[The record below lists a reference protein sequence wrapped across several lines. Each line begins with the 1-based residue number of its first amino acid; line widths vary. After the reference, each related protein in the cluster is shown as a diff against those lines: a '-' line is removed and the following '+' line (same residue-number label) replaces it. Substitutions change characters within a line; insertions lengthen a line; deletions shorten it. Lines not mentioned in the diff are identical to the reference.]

1 MDNTSQAIIDIP
13 KIEGEF
19 PDGTKLTGTGALIS
33 GPSLSNLDSFQ
44 ANFEVE
50 NIVAT
55 RDGFHASA
63 KHLKGNASKTNKNL
77 SYNSIKINV
86 DQFEWNSEQKLESGS
101 VNMLIYREDLAQI
114 QQKIE
119 SFVSFSATKYQS
131 KNKFNKEHSFDLA
144 ETEIKYKVDL
154 KNNSHNT
161 LFIIQ
166 EIVKTSLEEV
176 LQKYLLEVMSAN
188 VKIKEAKTIDFSF
201 SELRYN
207 EVVNREETKH
217 NAELKIEIK
226 NLITKDESQLKLAKL
241 HTKLQVNTITPMV
254 STLALIK
261 EINDS
266 NYDNFLR
273 NREPIINFFQLQMLD
288 VTHLYGWGEKIS
300 ISSVDANIVR
310 LLTGDLVRNTAKIL
324 IQGIDVSSTE
334 GAFHIDKVSMDHK
347 TSTPQQFYDWAFTL
361 GENPSDKEAID
372 FLFKLFRQI
381 KFSQAF
387 SIEGVTLEVGDVGKT
402 EIHLKNLSGLTDL
415 RFDEGIGNVEVFVK
429 TGLSKLFN
437 LRSLGYPVGFNDL
450 TLQLK
455 ITLDNTAVG
464 VWKEVILKSID
475 LKQEIQVMN
484 KAVRE
489 TIAMQPE
496 LIIKLE
502 GGQTNL
508 DVLMANLSI
517 KLDRDTSKSISYEP
531 FFRDPIVG
539 FKKVFYQHGS
549 TNLKIDIKDRK
560 TLSSMIDNT
569 FEKAGFAES
578 FIIENERFFVLG
590 ENSVKLNLL
599 ISGDEVILN
608 GINTEEIQ
616 KMNDILIKN

>member
-1 MDNTSQAIIDIP
+1 MI
-13 KIEGEF
+13 
-19 PDGTKLTGTGALIS
+19 
-33 GPSLSNLDSFQ
+33 GPL
-44 ANFEVE
+44 
-50 NIVAT
+50 
-55 RDGFHASA
+55 
-63 KHLKGNASKTNKNL
+63 
-77 SYNSIKINV
+77 
-86 DQFEWNSEQKLESGS
+86 
-101 VNMLIYREDLAQI
+101 
-114 QQKIE
+114 
-119 SFVSFSATKYQS
+119 
-131 KNKFNKEHSFDLA
+131 
-144 ETEIKYKVDL
+144 
-154 KNNSHNT
+154 
-161 LFIIQ
+161 
-166 EIVKTSLEEV
+166 
-176 LQKYLLEVMSAN
+176 
-188 VKIKEAKTIDFSF
+188 
-201 SELRYN
+201 
-207 EVVNREETKH
+207 
-217 NAELKIEIK
+217 
-226 NLITKDESQLKLAKL
+226 
-241 HTKLQVNTITPMV
+241 P
-254 STLALIK
+254 
-261 EINDS
+261 
-266 NYDNFLR
+266 
-273 NREPIINFFQLQMLD
+273 
-288 VTHLYGWGEKIS
+288 
-300 ISSVDANIVR
+300 
-310 LLTGDLVRNTAKIL
+310 
-324 IQGIDVSSTE
+324 
-334 GAFHIDKVSMDHK
+334 
-347 TSTPQQFYDWAFTL
+347 L

-415 RFDEGIGNVEVFVK
+415 RFDEGIGNIEVFVK

-464 VWKEVILKSID
+464 VWKEVIQKSID

-517 KLDRDTSKSISYEP
+517 KLDRDTSKSISYEL
-531 FFRDPIVG
+531 FFGDPIVG